1 MLPLSWGG
9 WKTLLFFNA
18 GTDGTDGPTDAA
30 GAFADETTLQRA
42 QTAGLDPQ
50 KYLDNN
56 NSYQFFDR
64 LDNLFKTGPTN
75 TNVMDL
81 RIILIGS

>member
-1 MLPLSWGG
+1 MKPHC
-9 WKTLLFFNA
+9 
-18 GTDGTDGPTDAA
+18 TDGPTDAA

-42 QTAGLDPQ
+42 QTAGLNPQ

-56 NSYQFFDR
+56 DSYHFFDK
-64 LDNLFKTGPTN
+64 LGDLLKIGPTN

-81 RIILIGS
+81 RIILVGS